1 VRLSLIKLMA
11 MVFLGLGLT
20 PAHAVLLGNSTPD
33 SNTTAPL
40 DDPGWDRVGMVNGS
54 SAVYLGDGFV
64 LTARHVNAGDLT
76 LGLNTYSFDA
86 SFSPQYL
93 QTQSGPDQYADLVL
107 FKIVDG
113 PSMSLLPIYTGTA
126 ESGMTATYI
135 GFGLDRGTEVAGQGW
150 LWGTTQTKRW
160 GQNMIDGALT
170 IDSGEAFYDAL
181 ISDFDRVGAGG
192 SGLANESHA
201 ATGDSGG
208 ALFIK
213 DAGVWKLAGIMTS
226 VTQDGR
232 SFYDANPMPGPPEPD
247 VLVSVRLSA
256 YNDWILTAIP
266 EPNAGV
272 LMIFGIAAVMI
283 RLLVRNRK

>member
-1 VRLSLIKLMA
+1 MLLLGLSLA
-11 MVFLGLGLT
+11 PV
-20 PAHAVLLGNSTPD
+20 HAVLLGGTNYL
-33 SNTTAPL
+33 SNTTAPA

-54 SAVYLGDGFV
+54 SAVYLGNGFV

-76 LGLNTYSFDA
+76 LGLGTYNLDA

-107 FKIVDG
+107 FKVLNA
-113 PSMSLLPIYTGTA
+113 PEMALLPIYTGAA
-126 ESGMTATYI
+126 ETGTIATYI
-135 GFGLDRGTEVAGQGW
+135 GFGLDRGVEVPGQGW

-160 GQNMIDGALT
+160 GQNVIDGSFTL
-170 IDSGEAFYDAL
+170 DEGEAYYEAL
-181 ISDFDRVGAGG
+181 VSDFDKVGLG
-192 SGLANESHA
+192 SPGLGTEAHA

-213 DAGVWKLAGIMTS
+213 DAGVWKLAGIMTG

-232 SFYDANPMPGPPEPD
+232 SFYDADPSPGPPDPD

-256 YNDWILTAIP
+256 YNDWIVTAIP
-266 EPNAGV
+266 EPSANA
-272 LMIFGIAAVMI
+272 LMIFGVAAVAF
-283 RLLVRNRK
+283 RLLVRNRR